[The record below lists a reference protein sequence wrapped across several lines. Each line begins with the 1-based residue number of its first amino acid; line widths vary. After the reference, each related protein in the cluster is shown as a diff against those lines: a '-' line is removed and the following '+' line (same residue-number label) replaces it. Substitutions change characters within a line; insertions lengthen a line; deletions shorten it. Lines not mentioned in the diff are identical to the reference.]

1 MVVSAKFRAG
11 KADLTEFVRVAV
23 DVPKAPEGQAQ
34 SASTW
39 HGACVVHQWLLA
51 PGVVTL
57 VLESGESAEV
67 HVVSQ
72 SRGPSGIV
80 VRFIGVGEPPPW
92 LRTDA

>member
-23 DVPKAPEGQAQ
+23 DVPKPPEGQ
-34 SASTW
+34 ASTW
-39 HGACVVHQWLLA
+39 HGACVVLEWLLA
-51 PGVVTL
+51 PGAVTL

-72 SRGPSGIV
+72 SRGPGGIV

-92 LRTDA
+92 RRTDS